1 VAAGRRHLAAEL
13 VAVVV
18 VAEAVDWTT
27 CSCWAPRTG
36 AD

>member
-1 VAAGRRHLAAEL
+1 VAARRRHLAAEL

-18 VAEAVDWTT
+18 VGEVVDWTT
-27 CSCWAPRTG
+27 CWAPRTG